1 MTVNLNLETLKREML
16 AYLESSGVAVFHGVP
31 GGLEGMPLVLWDVER
46 FPDYRMFLD
55 AARNAGVKLIV
66 LAAAEFLPADLD
78 DLEEHLEEGAFTRED
93 KREFQSR
100 IRDLRIHEG
109 VTCSI
114 ELAFNLDS
122 RMYVYDLQPD
132 WYDEFANLEEEIMSQ
147 ISEDES
153 DEDDSLGGYY
163 SKN

>member
-78 DLEEHLEEGAFTRED
+78 DLEEHLEEGAFARDE

>member
-1 MTVNLNLETLKREML
+1 MTVNLNLETLKLEML
-16 AYLESSGVAVFHGVP
+16 AYLESSGLAVFHGVP

-46 FPDYRMFLD
+46 YPDYRMFFD
-55 AARNAGVKLIV
+55 AARNAGVKLV
-66 LAAAEFLPADLD
+66 VFAAAEFLPADLD
-78 DLEEHLEEGAFTRED
+78 DLEEHLEEGAFARDE
-93 KREFQSR
+93 KREFQAR
-100 IRDLRIHEG
+100 IRELRIHEG

-132 WYDEFANLEEEIMSQ
+132 WYDEFANLEEEILSQ